1 MEHLSPP
8 SMPTTT
14 GIVLICMSI
23 FLLAYEIY
31 LLVNKKEPISVA
43 VYRFGQHSMAV
54 VFIIGFLMG
63 HFFW

>member
-1 MEHLSPP
+1 MEAPG
-8 SMPTTT
+8 MPTTT
-14 GIVLICMSI
+14 GIVLIITSVL
-23 FLLAYEIY
+23 LLAYEIY

-43 VYRFGQHSMAV
+43 VYKFGKHSMAV

>member
-1 MEHLSPP
+1 MMEAPG
-8 SMPTTT
+8 MPTTT
-14 GIVLICMSI
+14 GIVLIITSVL
-23 FLLAYEIY
+23 LLAYEIY

-43 VYRFGQHSMAV
+43 VYRFGKHSMAV